1 MRHVLSLGIKDPLAR
16 VLVWLVGCSTLS
28 IAAAVGG
35 LVAAVVLGIVYAF
48 GVTTKLTEP
57 TP

>member
-1 MRHVLSLGIKDPLAR
+1 MLSLGIRDPLAR
-16 VLVWLVGCSTLS
+16 VLVWLAGCSTLS
-28 IAAAVGG
+28 IAAALGG

-57 TP
+57 TA